1 MPAKSSPIVLVR
13 ALLRA
18 QFPHWA
24 DLSITALPSAEAG
37 RALYRIGDDLAARRC
52 GCMAVCTRGCRRA
65 AVPASQAIFPLI

>member
-18 QFPHWA
+18 HQHWA